1 MFSPAYTA
9 KSKVE
14 RKMSELAGVIINNIP
29 DSVRKNGPSV
39 SLAILGS
46 KTGREIGARFWR
58 IHPSQPKFMV
68 VFRSREERDL
78 WFKTNTLLKDMMNKH
93 KLRISMIRY
102 NRDKDLVIGED
113 EAKQLGK
120 MKNGHASLGSSF
132 IDQSPETRICD
143 VSRQST
149 DDILSSKF
157 EDLSKLDI
165 SLNLFQDKSS
175 EAGDSSDKAK
185 VVNLSPAVAVEANK
199 VFPPSNMVPGH
210 IPPHKM
216 FDGLEKL
223 DFLPQVTSVAAPS
236 VPEAS
241 KETTDQDS
249 SYTIPVFHN
258 YNLRSRSVS
267 PNVSQGSIINNVK
280 TVPQSSLPSTLE
292 RDDVVDIEGVNVAL
306 VEDSVFD
313 QPPVVPDLPTL
324 LPRHTP
330 DIPAS
335 SVTSFQFPP
344 PPLRQPKV
352 PR

>member
-113 EAKQLGK
+113 EARQLGK
-120 MKNGHASLGSSF
+120 MTNGHASLGSSF

-175 EAGDSSDKAK
+175 EVHDSSDKAK
-185 VVNLSPAVAVEANK
+185 AVI
-199 VFPPSNMVPGH
+199 PPPNMVPGH

-267 PNVSQGSIINNVK
+267 PDVSQGSIINKVK
-280 TVPQSSLPSTLE
+280 TDPRSSLSSTLE
-292 RDDVVDIEGVNVAL
+292 KDDVDIEGVNVAL

-313 QPPVVPDLPTL
+313 QPPVVPVLPTL

-335 SVTSFQFPP
+335 SITSFQFPP